1 MEISG
6 GQLDPTDKAG
16 RVVGYASAAALSVI
30 DRQSFEKLLSAMH
43 WLGLQVCDRT
53 TRWADVVASPEY
65 ESILNACENIVIAGD
80 GKLSTTSAQLKRL
93 VVNYAAVVSRP
104 THACY
109 AGDDVFSGLAKKE
122 LMLAYEE
129 ALSAVQIQVIQ

>member
-1 MEISG
+1 MDISG
-6 GQLDPTDKAG
+6 GQLNPTDKAG
-16 RVVGYASAAALSVI
+16 RVVTNASAEGLSVM
-30 DRQSFEKLLSAMH
+30 DLQSFDKLLSAMH
-43 WLGLQVCDRT
+43 LLGLQVCDRA

-65 ESILNACENIVIAGD
+65 GSIINACENIVMAGD
-80 GKLSTTSAQLKRL
+80 GKLSTTSTHFKRL

-109 AGDDVFSGLAKKE
+109 AGDEVFSVLARKE
-122 LMLAYEE
+122 LLHAYEE